1 MLTSVSF
8 LNSNKKVLPQI
19 ICSNED
25 MFKKTL
31 DEYSLTLNST
41 TFYSFALN
49 IKFSQAQIGGGTF
62 LVEGFKTDE
71 NYEVQRAT
79 CYTKNRAK
87 TYQRAKFDGA
97 WNLFS

>member
-1 MLTSVSF
+1 
-8 LNSNKKVLPQI
+8 
-19 ICSNED
+19 

-31 DEYSLTLNST
+31 DEYSSTLNST

-49 IKFSQAQIGGGTF
+49 IKFPQAQIGGGTF
-62 LVEGFKTDE
+62 LIEGFKTDE
-71 NYEVQRAT
+71 NYEVQRT
-79 CYTKNRAK
+79 ICYAKNRTK